1 MRTAACRL
9 LSWRSIILLVL
20 STALFIYS
28 ADAQAAINK
37 QMSFYGTLQNTTG
50 TNLNGNYDM
59 VFRFYD
65 AQSGGTLLDTSTHT
79 AGNGNAVTVVN
90 GHFAVK
96 LGSGAGNALDGLNFN
111 SADIYIGLTIGSDS
125 EMAPRERMA
134 SAAYAFNTDAL
145 DGYDSLDFLRL
156 AATNTIAFNATVPL
170 LTVRQNGSGD
180 ILNLLSGAVNVFSVL
195 SNGNVGI
202 GTTSPSSKL
211 SVAGD
216 LRVTGALR
224 DSSGDAGTIGQVLLS
239 TFTGTNWV
247 ATSTLGLGGSSFT
260 NSAQL
265 AALLSDETGTGAAV
279 FANSPTLSGTVIGG
293 TFSGGTWNGG
303 AVSAIYGGTA
313 QTSYASGDILYAS
326 AANTLSK
333 RAIGITGQVMQVVGG
348 LPTWVATSSLGIT
361 GGGGSSL
368 FTDGGATTYLTS
380 LSDNLAI
387 GTTSS
392 PTRLTVAGDI
402 TLDGGSKINFG
413 NSHYFYAST
422 TLWSYAIGQEAGLNN
437 TGYDNFFV
445 GDSAGFNNTGSE
457 NIAIG
462 FQTGYNNSGSYSTL
476 LGQKAGYANS
486 NDLNNIIGFEAG
498 YSNTGVQNEILGYRA
513 GQNNSGPI
521 NILIGTYAGDTNSG
535 SVNTIVGG
543 YAGTNNS
550 GNLNTFL
557 GAYSGD
563 NNSGDEN
570 IGIGDSAG
578 GINSGNQNIFM
589 GIAAGELNKGL
600 RNNFIGYAAG
610 HVNQGEYN
618 NFFGYKTGYQITAT
632 NTVAIGTEAMYGPG
646 GGIIQVANS
655 VVLGYR
661 AGYGVQSGSDN
672 NIFLGAFAGNNVTTG
687 DNNVIIGYNIDN
699 ITATVSNRLNIGN
712 LLFGTGLDGTGTT
725 LSSGNIGI
733 GTSTPVKKLQVY
745 GDIRVGKTGTNGCL
759 ENYGGGVIGG
769 TCSSDERLKT
779 DIQEFSTS
787 SGSYLAGIVSLKPIN
802 YHWNTLAKNLYSK
815 NPEIH
820 NVGLT
825 AQNVEAYFP
834 ELVSQNEEGY
844 KQVDFVA
851 LPFYIIEA
859 IKELWYHLSGLEE
872 KVKEI
877 DDLKRRVD
885 ALETKSNSSGSNQ
898 NTPPAGPIAPT
909 EPNIQLPSDAPASDS
924 SSSTV
929 NETAPAP
936 EPQP

>member
-1 MRTAACRL
+1 M
-9 LSWRSIILLVL
+9 LVL
-20 STALFIYS
+20 STTLFIYS
-28 ADAQAAINK
+28 TQAHAAINK
-37 QMSFYGTLQNTTG
+37 QISFYGTLQNTTG
-50 TNLNGNYDM
+50 TNLNGTYDM

-65 AQSGGTLLDTSTHT
+65 APIGGTLLDISTHT
-79 AGNGNAVTVVN
+79 AANGNAVTVTN
-90 GHFAVK
+90 GHFAAK
-96 LGSGAGNALDGLNFN
+96 LGSGTGNALDGLNFN
-111 SADIYIGLTIGSDS
+111 SANIYVGLTIGTDS

-156 AATNTIAFNATVPL
+156 SATNTIAFNSSLPL

-211 SVAGD
+211 SVTGD

-224 DSSGDAGTIGQVLLS
+224 DSSGDAGTAGQVLLA
-239 TFTGTNWV
+239 TFAGTN
-247 ATSTLGLGGSSFT
+247 
-260 NSAQL
+260 
-265 AALLSDETGTGAAV
+265 
-279 FANSPTLSGTVIGG
+279 
-293 TFSGGTWNGG
+293 
-303 AVSAIYGGTA
+303 
-313 QTSYASGDILYAS
+313 
-326 AANTLSK
+326 
-333 RAIGITGQVMQVVGG
+333 
-348 LPTWVATSSLGIT
+348 WVATSSLGIT
-361 GGGGSSL
+361 GGGGTNY

-413 NSHYFYAST
+413 NDHYFYAST

-437 TGYDNFFV
+437 SGFDNFFV
-445 GDSAGFNNTGSE
+445 GDSAGFNNVGSE

-462 FQTGYNNSGSYSTL
+462 FQAGYNNSGSNSTL
-476 LGQKAGYANS
+476 LGQKAGYTNS

-513 GQNNSGPI
+513 GQNNSGPL
-521 NILIGTYAGDTNSG
+521 NVLIGTYAGDTNSG

-563 NNSGDEN
+563 NNSGNEN

-578 GINSGNQNIFM
+578 GINFGNQNIFM
-589 GIAAGELNKGL
+589 GIAAGELNKGF

-610 HVNQGEYN
+610 RLNQGEYN

-632 NTVAIGTEAMYGPG
+632 NTVAIGTEALYGPG

-661 AGYGVQSGSDN
+661 AGYGVQTGSDN

-745 GDIRVGKTGTNGCL
+745 GDIRVGNTGTNGCL

-779 DIQEFSTS
+779 NVQEFSTS
-787 SGSYLAGIVSLKPIN
+787 SRSYLAGIVSLKPIN
-802 YHWNTLAKNLYSK
+802 YHWNALAKNLYSK

-859 IKELWYHLSGLEE
+859 IKELWYHVSGLEE

-877 DDLKRRVD
+877 DDLKKRVD
-885 ALETKSNSSGSNQ
+885 ALEARPNSGSSNQ
-898 NTPPAGPIAPT
+898 NTPPAGPIEPT
-909 EPNIQLPSDAPASDS
+909 EPDIQVPSDKSLP
-924 SSSTV
+924 
-929 NETAPAP
+929 NEPSPTINQTDTAP
-936 EPQP
+936 EPQL